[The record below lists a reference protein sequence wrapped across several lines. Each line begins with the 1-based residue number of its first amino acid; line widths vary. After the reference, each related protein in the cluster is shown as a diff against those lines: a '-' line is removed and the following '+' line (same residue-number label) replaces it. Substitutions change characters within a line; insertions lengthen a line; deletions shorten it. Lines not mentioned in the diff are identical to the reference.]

1 MRDKNMQRDD
11 IARRV
16 AEMAAPVIT
25 SLGLTLWGVETV
37 MGGKG
42 QTIRIYIESGE
53 ADADVGAL
61 AEVSR
66 TVGLQ
71 LDVEDFVPGA
81 YRLEVSSP
89 GFERPF
95 FSPEQAK
102 GYVGEKVEVKLR
114 DAFEGRKN
122 FRGRLTSVEG
132 DTLTLELDGE
142 TQTIDWA
149 LVRRVKLV
157 IDDPWQYAK
166 ARKAAS
172 EAVEKSK
179 LDGK

>member
-1 MRDKNMQRDD
+1 MQRDD

-42 QTIRIYIESGE
+42 QTVRIYIESRE

-61 AEVSR
+61 AEISR

-71 LDVEDFVPGA
+71 LDVEDFIPGA

-95 FSPEQAK
+95 FSPEQIK
-102 GYVGEKVEVKLR
+102 DYVGEKIDVKLLEP
-114 DAFEGRKN
+114 FEGRKN
-122 FRGRLTSVEG
+122 YRGLLTSVEG

-142 TQTIDWA
+142 TQAIDWA
-149 LVRRVKLV
+149 LVRRAKLA

-172 EAVEKSK
+172 KAAENPKP
-179 LDGK
+179 DGK